1 MRLNGCHN
9 RPPFKETML
18 VQSGYFE
25 DSWFIKGERIARWVT
40 SPFRM
45 ERECQYQKDD
55 KYNDQGCVGC
65 VHKSTQGVLL

>member
-1 MRLNGCHN
+1 MTYGCKD
-9 RPPFKETML
+9 RPPFKPTML

-45 ERECQYQKDD
+45 SKVCEYQKEQHDD
-55 KYNDQGCVGC
+55 PGCVGC
-65 VHKSTQGVLL
+65 IHKSTQGELI